1 MENSFKSVTAPAK
14 SILLILPL
22 NSTFDTVAAA
32 TSLSLA
38 LEQEQG
44 KEINIFSPSQMI
56 VEYNRLVSVN
66 KIKTEIGNK
75 NLTINFHEY
84 NPQGIE
90 KVSWDIDNGEFK
102 LTVVPKPN
110 VPAPTSDQVLV
121 SYSGVA
127 ADLVILVG
135 GKDENDFPIIKS
147 EDLLKVNLA
156 HVGVSQMNINGRT
169 VSSFATQGSSISE
182 VVANVVKANG
192 YKLEADMATNL
203 LMGIEKTT
211 GEFAA
216 SNVTADTFSMVSE
229 LMRAGGRRIS
239 EGRVE
244 ASSFPAGAI
253 PGGQGQ
259 TPSSWLEPK
268 IFKGTSVS

>member
-1 MENSFKSVTAPAK
+1 MENSFKSVTASAK
-14 SILLILPL
+14 SLLIILPV
-22 NSTFDTVAAA
+22 NSTFDTVASA
-32 TSLSLA
+32 TSLYLA
-38 LEQEQG
+38 LSQEAG
-44 KEINIFSPSQMI
+44 KEINIYSPSQMI
-56 VEYNRLVSVN
+56 VEYNRLVAVD

-75 NLTINFHEY
+75 NLAITFRDY

-102 LTVVPKPN
+102 LTVVPKPG
-110 VPAPTSDQVLV
+110 VTSPTSDQVQV

-135 GKDENDFPIIKS
+135 GKDENDFPIIKG
-147 EDLLKVNLA
+147 EDLSKVNLV
-156 HVGVSQMNINGRT
+156 HVGISQMNIGGRT
-169 VSSFATQGSSISE
+169 MSSFATAGSSISE
-182 VVANVVKANG
+182 VVANLVKANG
-192 YKLEADMATNL
+192 YKLEADIATNL

-211 GEFAA
+211 GEFTAP
-216 SNVTADTFSMVSE
+216 NVTADTFLLVSE
-229 LMRAGGRRIS
+229 LMRAGGRRFS
-239 EGRVE
+239 DGRVE
-244 ASSFPAGAI
+244 ATSFPAGAI